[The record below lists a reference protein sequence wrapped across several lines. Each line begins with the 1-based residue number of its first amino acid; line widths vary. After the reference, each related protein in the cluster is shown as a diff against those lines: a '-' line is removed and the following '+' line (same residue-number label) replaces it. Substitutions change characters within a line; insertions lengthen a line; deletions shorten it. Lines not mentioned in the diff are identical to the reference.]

1 MALSTT
7 DLQTGTWTLDMSH
20 SDIAFIVRHAGISK
34 VRGKFTSA
42 EGAVKVA
49 ENVEDASVEVTIQA
63 DSFDSGDAGRDGH
76 VKSADFF
83 DVEQFPTLKF
93 VSTGI
98 SGNTE
103 EFELTGDLT
112 IRDET
117 HPVTLKVESEGVAVD
132 PFGATR
138 AAFSGKTTISRKQWG
153 LTWNAALEAGGV
165 LVSDKVVIEI
175 DAAFVKANAEEAN

>member
-1 MALSTT
+1 MTELA
-7 DLQTGTWTLDMSH
+7 TGTWNLDMSH
-20 SDIAFIVRHAGISK
+20 SDIAFVVRHAGISK
-34 VRGKFTSA
+34 VRGKFTAA
-42 EGAVKVA
+42 EGTLTVGETA
-49 ENVEDASVEVTIQA
+49 NDSSVEVTINA
-63 DSFDSGDAGRDGH
+63 DSFNSGDEGRDGH

-83 DVEQFPTLKF
+83 DVETYPTLKF
-93 VSTGI
+93 VSTGV
-98 SGNTE
+98 SGNNE

-112 IRDET
+112 IRDQT

-132 PFGATR
+132 PFGNTR

-175 DAAFVKANAEEAN
+175 DAAFVKSN

>member
-1 MALSTT
+1 MTALA
-7 DLQTGTWTLDMSH
+7 TGTWTLDMSH
-20 SDIAFIVRHAGISK
+20 TDIAFVVRHAGISK

-42 EGAVKVA
+42 EGTLEVA
-49 ENVEDASVEVTIQA
+49 ETVADSSVNVTIDA
-63 DSFDSGDAGRDGH
+63 ASFNSGDEGRDGH

-83 DVEQFPTLKF
+83 DVETFSTLKF
-93 VSTGI
+93 VSTGV
-98 SGNTE
+98 SGNDE

-117 HPVTLKVESEGVAVD
+117 HPVTLKVSSEGVAVD

-165 LVSDKVVIEI
+165 LVSDKVVLEI
-175 DAAFVKANAEEAN
+175 DAAFVKAA